1 MQVLRLSPTHKK
13 GGISVDWN
21 KLKAEYIAGGTSYR
35 KLAEKY
41 GVSESTLRKRA
52 AKEHWSELRNKAGT
66 KTEQKIIEKTS
77 EKSAEKAIS
86 KEQRINAIAYKLL
99 DKIEKAV
106 DELDLHLA
114 KNTTREKTVVYDNKL
129 QKPSKETIIE
139 KEEIIEIA
147 SLIDRR
153 GLQRLASALKDIQGM
168 KSTLDIEEQRARIE
182 NLKRQAEQ
190 GNTDNTATLTIDKEL
205 EEYAQ

>member
-1 MQVLRLSPTHKK
+1 MGSEHKK

-77 EKSAEKAIS
+77 EKSAKKAIS
-86 KEQRINAIAYKLL
+86 KEQKINAIADKLL